1 MLRPQMGSMCERLVH
16 GGAVSARKPATN
28 VTIDVQRQSVLRPS
42 LARTNR
48 RLHTLIMIGLTPL
61 YALCFVAIR
70 IGLAYAPPL
79 RFAALRTLVAGAALL
94 LLARWRGQPVR
105 LPRRYWPALLLLA
118 LSGGAIGYGTM
129 FLSPGRAGAGIAS
142 VLGNTQPLVVIVL
155 AAVFLR
161 ERLTWRKAVAL
172 AAGIAGVLLISA
184 SALESASAAG
194 LAGSLLALA
203 SAAAFGASTIIVTR
217 MAPDAPLLTIT
228 GWQFL
233 IGGLPLMTLSLLLEG
248 PGAQVWNPMFLLI
261 VAVLAL
267 FGTALT
273 TTVWYWLVQRD
284 DAGRLSLFLFLVP
297 VLGVGLAALT
307 LGERIGVSEAIG
319 IVLTLSGILVALRSA
334 DHDDDDAQ
342 PSSRASGP
350 QLDAGNT

>member
-1 MLRPQMGSMCERLVH
+1 MFERVTQED
-16 GGAVSARKPATN
+16 AVSARKLATN
-28 VTIDVQRQSVLRPS
+28 VTTDVQRQMVLCPS
-42 LARTNR
+42 IAPTER
-48 RLHTLIMIGLTPL
+48 RLHTLVMIGLTPL

-94 LLARWRGQPVR
+94 VLARWRGLSVG
-105 LPRRYWPALLLLA
+105 LPRRSWPALLLLA

-142 VLGNTQPLVVIVL
+142 VLGNTQPLIVIVL
-155 AAVFLR
+155 AAAFLR

-184 SALESASAAG
+184 AALESASAAG
-194 LAGSLLALA
+194 LAGALLALV

-217 MAPDAPLLTIT
+217 MAPDVPLLTIT

-233 IGGLPLMTLSLLLEG
+233 IGSLPLVTLSLLVEG
-248 PGAQVWNPMFLLI
+248 QTAQAWDPLFLVI
-261 VAVLAL
+261 VAILAL

-307 LGERIGVSEAIG
+307 LGERIGVNEGIG

-334 DHDDDDAQ
+334 DRDDDDAK
-342 PSSRASGP
+342 SSFRASRLPLG
-350 QLDAGNT
+350 ASNT